1 MSGSPVVVTRQG
13 AVTVLRLN
21 EPKSMNALSMTIRDG
36 LAAAVAEAVS
46 DPAVRCIVLTGTDG
60 AFCAGGDIRNMGV
73 KRAPEIRARM
83 QGAYKWVA
91 ELIKAEKPVVTAV
104 NGAAA
109 GAGFSLALTGD
120 IIIAQRDAYFVTAF
134 TRLGAC
140 PDLGL
145 LTTLPRAIGTARA
158 KDLLLTSRKVSA
170 EEAWQMGLISRVV
183 EPGKLMAEAMAT
195 AEQLA
200 AAPTVTIGLIKRLL
214 LKAYDPS
221 LDNFLEQEAFGQ
233 AIAQST
239 EDFEIGVAAFRE
251 KKRPQFK
258 GR

>member
-1 MSGSPVVVTRQG
+1 MSASSVVVTRHG
-13 AVTVLRLN
+13 AVMVLRLN
-21 EPKSMNALSMTIRDG
+21 EPKSMNALSSTIREG
-36 LAAAVAEAVS
+36 LAAAVAEAVN

-83 QGAYKWVA
+83 QSAYKWVG
-91 ELIKAEKPVVTAV
+91 ELIKAEKPVITAV

-120 IIIAQRDAYFVTAF
+120 LIIAQRDAYFVTAF

-183 EPGKLMAEAMAT
+183 EPGKLMSEAMET